1 MQGFEMVRDT
11 AALRTLDQLA
21 LGESAVVVELATT
34 GLNRHRLMD
43 LGILPG
49 TRITAAMRSPLGDPT
64 AYDVR
69 GALVALRRAQAR
81 EIVIEPAEPPTP
93 GESR

>member
-1 MQGFEMVRDT
+1 MVQNEIT
-11 AALRTLDQLA
+11 LRTLDQLA
-21 LGESAVVVELATT
+21 PGESAVVVELGSA
-34 GLNRHRLMD
+34 GPNRRRLMD

-49 TRITAAMRSPLGDPT
+49 TRITAALRSPLGDPT

-81 EIVIEPAEPPTP
+81 EITIALAAPQPA
-93 GESR
+93 GE